1 MDTINTLL
9 KEYMVYVIYNM
20 LTNKSFHA
28 RLLDLQ
34 YQDSSGKKKTI
45 AEHAFLLEGVKEMA
59 KRNNCIEWKKGD
71 LQTESTDRDQMTLV
85 AIFEYMIGNT
95 DWGVSVGHNIK
106 LIQSKEDSSSRPF
119 AVPYDFDYSGL
130 VNTDYSIPDEKLG
143 TETVLQRVYRG
154 FPRSVEN

>member
-1 MDTINTLL
+1 
-9 KEYMVYVIYNM
+9 
-20 LTNKSFHA
+20 
-28 RLLDLQ
+28 
-34 YQDSSGKKKTI
+34 
-45 AEHAFLLEGVKEMA
+45 
-59 KRNNCIEWKKGD
+59 
-71 LQTESTDRDQMTLV
+71 
-85 AIFEYMIGNT
+85 MIGNT

-154 FPRSVEN
+154 FPRSVEELNKILDIFKQQKENIYDAINEFNLLTDKSKRQMKDYLDGFFDVIKNPTAVKSIFINDARTQ